1 MDMRLARQSAF
12 PLHRH
17 FLLLAENAGCI
28 LQAIGRT
35 NLSRNK
41 EEKKEQIITSVLRVE
56 WQMRSNNLEVYHG
69 LLISS
74 TRLEDSK
81 RRHISKH

>member
-28 LQAIGRT
+28 LQAARKT
-35 NLSRNK
+35 NLSQNK
-41 EEKKEQIITSVLRVE
+41 EVKEQNLKCNPRSFVFVTSKFKM
-56 WQMRSNNLEVYHG
+56 QDK
-69 LLISS
+69 I
-74 TRLEDSK
+74 
-81 RRHISKH
+81 